1 MRTILS
7 FMGIWDRLESVIKSY
22 FNDGKETV
30 FTGRGAGRHGDPDVD
45 AAYEELDDFLKGNDG
60 KDKEKAKIW
69 GDEKEKTAE
78 KKRPVTEEIRQAFA
92 ELGLTP
98 EASAEECKEAYK
110 KLLKIHHPDRHANH
124 EGNLKKATEK
134 TARVNAAY
142 DRLEAW
148 FRIPHGP

>member
-1 MRTILS
+1 
-7 FMGIWDRLESVIKSY
+7 MGIWDRLESLLKSY
-22 FNDGKETV
+22 LNDGRETV
-30 FTGRGAGRHGDPDVD
+30 FTRGGDGRHGDPDVD

-60 KDKEKAKIW
+60 KDKEKSKIW
-69 GDEKEKTAE
+69 DDEKEKPKE
-78 KKRPVTEEIRQAFA
+78 KKRPVTEEIRRDFA

-134 TARVNAAY
+134 TARVNASY
-142 DRLEAW
+142 DRLEVW
-148 FRIPHGP
+148 FRVQK